1 MPVAWVMRWRRYML
15 AAGASRRRGMWRT
28 GAHEFSV
35 RRRVELEGPV
45 NYRTGDVQEVAES
58 VACSNVER
66 AGVEMAIWKLLTN

>member
-1 MPVAWVMRWRRYML
+1 ML

-35 RRRVELEGPV
+35 RRVELEGPV
-45 NYRTGDVQEVAES
+45 NYPSGDVQEVAES